1 MSSLKCP
8 VVQDLLISYADGETS
23 RETADEIELHL
34 KECDECSE
42 NLKSLKVAPAVLH
55 KIEKT
60 KPDRIEIM
68 IVKRAINRLRLT
80 AATLIVLSIFF
91 GLGSAVLGSVFGMS
105 QKAEVGRRAFN
116 MLITMVR
123 PGVMVYGSQLEN
135 KGIYSKIA
143 TQVVRRVGNS
153 VIPVANQEARV
164 SLLGNL
170 TLTSGHERPPFSNL
184 SLPFPLRPG
193 FEFPKEVEKNTQFIA
208 LMPNGLEV
216 EGVVSFKKNLTPEE
230 TDVLIKKYNGL
241 VLTWAAFK
249 TQSDEEIAESQ
260 KAGYIGHLFGF
271 PVGDLGGGNILA
283 ASTSFTTELDWL
295 GEKYEKT
302 QGVMQYPRIDEAAAY
317 VKKNGLL
324 IYGGVVTGSSEAIK
338 KLLQDE
344 NVRHIE
350 LGEIRMLKP

>member
-8 VVQDLLISYADGETS
+8 VVQDLLISYVDGETS

-34 KECDECSE
+34 KECDKCNE
-42 NLKSLKVAPAVLH
+42 NLKSLQVAPAVLN

-60 KPDRIEIM
+60 TPDRIEIM

-80 AATLIVLSIFF
+80 AATLILLLIFF
-91 GLGSAVLGSVFGMS
+91 GLGSALLGSVFGMS
-105 QKAEVGRRAFN
+105 QKAEDGRRAFN

-123 PGVMVYGSQLEN
+123 PGGIVYGSQLEN
-135 KGIYSKIA
+135 KGIYSKIT

-153 VIPVANQEARV
+153 VIPVTNQEARV
-164 SLLGNL
+164 SLLGNVML
-170 TLTSGHERPPFSNL
+170 TAEHERLPFNNV

-193 FEFPKEVEKNTQFIA
+193 FEFPNEVEKTRQFIA
-208 LMPNGLEV
+208 SMPNGLEV

-249 TQSDEEIAESQ
+249 TQSDEAIAEAQ
-260 KAGYIGHLFGF
+260 KASYAGHLFGF
-271 PVGDLGGGNILA
+271 PVGDFGGGDIQA
-283 ASTSFTTELDWL
+283 AANSFTKELDWL
-295 GEKYEKT
+295 GRQYEKT
-302 QGVMQYPRIDEAAAY
+302 RGVMQYPRVDEAAEY
-317 VKKNGLL
+317 VKKNGILV
-324 IYGGVVTGSSEAIK
+324 YGGVVTGPSETIK

-350 LGEIRMLKP
+350 PGEIRMLKP